1 MNPARRKG
9 VLAALLCICI
19 LFCSPVLSFAED
31 ATVAPAFTQL
41 KDPAG
46 ELLAVSKYGD
56 TKNFPENSIEGI
68 LAAAQSGADMVYVR
82 AQKTADGY
90 IVLMTDENLSRMCV
104 DSLGNVVDKNLA
116 DVGYH
121 ELSTYHLRA
130 GTGSLHESITACTVP
145 TLQEAVAKIAGKTLL
160 LLDGAWSFR
169 DEVYDLLVE
178 NNALNSV
185 VFLADGD
192 KKEVDSWLSSKS
204 TMPLVI
210 SSYHGNVVFSARST
224 VSKTL
229 SAGAVGT
236 LLSTGNAY
244 SVLYNDSVM
253 SKFENAGR
261 AVIDMTSPDLCGNR
275 EDNYLGWNDVTAR
288 GYSVIITN
296 NIEELCE
303 YFDRVSQQ
311 KERLSERIEAAQ
323 AIDVTLCSTD
333 SANALKDAITE
344 AKTALEGPCS
354 ENSLMQS
361 NYALQL
367 AMNSL
372 TNRTEEGGEGK
383 TVTTGRIVAAVL
395 VIIAFVVFE
404 VVFDLLRRKKVRKRR
419 KALADKRRRMEQ
431 QNSENND
438 TNNLQ

>member
-1 MNPARRKG
+1 M
-9 VLAALLCICI
+9 L
-19 LFCSPVLSFAED
+19 
-31 ATVAPAFTQL
+31 
-41 KDPAG
+41 
-46 ELLAVSKYGD
+46 VS
-56 TKNFPENSIEGI
+56 
-68 LAAAQSGADMVYVR
+68 
-82 AQKTADGY
+82 
-90 IVLMTDENLSRMCV
+90 
-104 DSLGNVVDKNLA
+104 
-116 DVGYH
+116 
-121 ELSTYHLRA
+121 
-130 GTGSLHESITACTVP
+130 
-145 TLQEAVAKIAGKTLL
+145 
-160 LLDGAWSFR
+160 
-169 DEVYDLLVE
+169 

-185 VFLADGD
+185 VFLASGD
-192 KKEVDSWLSSKS
+192 KNEVDDWLSSKS

-236 LLSTGNAY
+236 LLSTSNAY
-244 SVLYNDSVM
+244 SVLYQNSVM

-275 EDNYLGWNDVTAR
+275 EDNYLGWNDVTSR

-296 NIEELCE
+296 NIQELCE
-303 YFDRVSQQ
+303 YFDRVALQ
-311 KERLSERIEAAQ
+311 KERLSKNIEAAQ

-344 AKTALEGPCS
+344 AKAALEGPCS

-372 TNRTEEGGEGK
+372 TNRTEDGGSGK

-395 VIIAFVVFE
+395 VIIAFVIFE
-404 VVFDLLRRKKVRKRR
+404 VVFDTLRRKKVRKRR

-431 QNSENND
+431 QNFENTD
-438 TNNLQ
+438 QNN

>member
-1 MNPARRKG
+1 MNPARRKSFFA
-9 VLAALLCICI
+9 VLLCICLI
-19 LFCSPVLSFAED
+19 FSLSVTAFAED
-31 ATVAPAFTQL
+31 AAVAPSFTQL

-46 ELLAVSKYGD
+46 EMLAVSKYGD
-56 TKNFPENSIEGI
+56 TKNFPENSLEGI
-68 LAAAQSGADMVYVR
+68 LSAAKNGADMVYVHAR
-82 AQKTADGY
+82 KTADGY
-90 IVLMTDENLSRMCV
+90 IVLMADENLSRMCV
-104 DSLGNVVDKNLA
+104 DSLGNVVDKNIT

-130 GTGSLHESITACTVP
+130 GTGSLHETITACTVP
-145 TLQEAVAKIAGKTLL
+145 TLQEVVAKISGQTLL
-160 LLDGAWSFR
+160 LLDGAWDFR
-169 DEVYDLLVE
+169 DEVYDMLVS

-185 VFLADGD
+185 VFLASGD
-192 KKEVDSWLSSKS
+192 KNEVDDWLSSKS

-244 SVLYNDSVM
+244 SVLYQNSVM

-275 EDNYLGWNDVTAR
+275 EDNYLGWNDVTSR

-296 NIEELCE
+296 NIQELCE
-303 YFDRVSQQ
+303 YFDRVALQ
-311 KERLSERIEAAQ
+311 KERLSKNIEAAQ

-344 AKTALEGPCS
+344 AKAALEGPCS

-367 AMNSL
+367 AMNDL
-372 TNRTEEGGEGK
+372 TNRTEDGGSGK

-395 VIIAFVVFE
+395 VIIAFVIFE

-431 QNSENND
+431 QNFENTD
-438 TNNLQ
+438 QNN